1 VASIRITQKIAID
14 ENKLDEHF
22 FHASGPGGQHVNKT
36 TTAVHLRFDAANSAA
51 LPDNVR
57 QRLFELAGSQMTDEG
72 VLVINAQRHRS
83 QHRNRREA
91 RARLVSLIREAAQKP
106 KLRHKTRPP
115 RAARERRLKEKRH
128 RSEKKR
134 LRTPPRKW

>member
-14 ENKLDEHF
+14 ENELDEHF